1 MLNVVDIRTVDYVNS
16 GMAKAIK
23 IWKLKAMT
31 EIYEYG
37 LKRQPK
43 QLKDD
48 MIYGYEWQRNDIST
62 TFDQLN
68 NR

>member
-1 MLNVVDIRTVDYVNS
+1 MLNVVGIRTVDYVNS
-16 GMAKAIK
+16 GKTKAIK

-43 QLKDD
+43 RLQND
-48 MIYGYEWQRNDIST
+48 MIYGHK
-62 TFDQLN
+62 
-68 NR
+68 

>member
-1 MLNVVDIRTVDYVNS
+1 MLNIVDVRIVDYVNS
-16 GMAKAIK
+16 GKAKVIK

-43 QLKDD
+43 QLQNDI
-48 MIYGYEWQRNDIST
+48 IYGHE
-62 TFDQLN
+62 
-68 NR
+68 

>member
-16 GMAKAIK
+16 GKAKAIK
-23 IWKLKAMT
+23 IRKLKAIT

-43 QLKDD
+43 QLQDD
-48 MIYGYEWQRNDIST
+48 MIYGHK
-62 TFDQLN
+62 
-68 NR
+68 

>member
-16 GMAKAIK
+16 GKAKAIK
-23 IWKLKAMT
+23 IQKLKAMT

-43 QLKDD
+43 QLQND
-48 MIYGYEWQRNDIST
+48 MIYGQHN
-62 TFDQLN
+62 F
-68 NR
+68 